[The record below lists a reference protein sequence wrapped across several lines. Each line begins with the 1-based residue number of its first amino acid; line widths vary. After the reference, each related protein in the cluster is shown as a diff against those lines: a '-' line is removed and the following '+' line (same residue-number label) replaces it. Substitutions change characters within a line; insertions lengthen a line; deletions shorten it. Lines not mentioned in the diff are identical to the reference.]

1 MAIFGIGETTLST
14 LDPTTGDRQSFAG
27 PFSQVS
33 LEGEAENV
41 KAQGWIGGKL
51 QTTSSAITSE
61 TWTLT
66 LTFQETDRRAL
77 ELAFGEIAETI
88 PSITVPR
95 TAIGVVPTAAPYE
108 IAVPGIATGAEV
120 RVVTSGIDAVQVPTA
135 DVTLDSNK
143 VTLTADYAGKGVSVH
158 YYQTLAG
165 ATAIGVAD
173 DPKLLNEL
181 SFSAKLYGPQFPKG
195 ILLVV
200 PKINRISLPSYTTGD
215 VSEWEVQFEA
225 AAPPGERS
233 VYQLIELPA

>member
-1 MAIFGIGETTLST
+1 MAIYGIGETTLST

-27 PFSQVS
+27 PFSQIA
-33 LEGEAENV
+33 LEGEGDNV
-41 KAQGWIGGKL
+41 KAQGWIAGKL
-51 QTTSSAITSE
+51 QTTSSAIPTE

-77 ELAFGEIAETI
+77 ELAFGEISQTI

-95 TAIGVVPTAAPYE
+95 STIAVVPTASPYT
-108 IAVPGIATGAEV
+108 IDVPGIAAGAEV
-120 RVVTSGIDAVQVPTA
+120 RVVTSGVDAKQVPSA
-135 DVTLDSNK
+135 DVTLDTDE
-143 VTLTADYAGKGVSVH
+143 VTLTAAYAGKGVSIH
-158 YYQTLAG
+158 YYQTLAN
-165 ATAIGVAD
+165 ATAIGVGD
-173 DPKLLNEL
+173 DPKSLNEL

-225 AAPPGERS
+225 AAPPGQRS